1 MIRFI
6 NCVKR
11 RPDISIEQFRQFW
24 SSSEFDELIKAVVA
38 MSGAARYK
46 KSATLVIEA
55 NHLVQERR
63 GTGEPFDGVLEYW
76 WDKAAHLEGIMDKPE
91 AAGLM
96 QKMLDYQKQFAD
108 IPHSSAFF
116 TEAE

>member
-11 RPDISIEQFRQFW
+11 RPDISIEQFRQYW
-24 SSSEFDELIKAVVA
+24 NSNEFEALIKQVVA
-38 MSGAARYK
+38 VSGATRYK

-76 WDKAAHLEGIMDKPE
+76 WDKAAHLDALLEKPE
-91 AAGLM
+91 TAGLM
-96 QKMLDYQKQFAD
+96 QRMLDYQKQFAD
-108 IPHSSAFF
+108 LPHSSAFF
-116 TEAE
+116 TEA

>member
-11 RPDISIEQFRQFW
+11 RPDISVEQFRQYW
-24 SSSEFDELIKAVVA
+24 NSNEFESLIKQVVA
-38 MSGAARYK
+38 ISGAARYK

-76 WDKAAHLEGIMDKPE
+76 WEKAAHLDELLARPE
-91 AAGLM
+91 AEALM
-96 QKMLDYQKQFAD
+96 QKMLANQKQFAD
-108 IPHSSAFF
+108 LAHSSGFF
-116 TEAE
+116 TEG